1 LHFLSGVF
9 GSADREVVMR
19 KALLTLWLVLP
30 IAAWAYHAGP
40 GQDRQVLEK
49 ADVLLAEARAL
60 AKQEEWRTSAER
72 YERALQALPAGHRAE
87 ARRIRLELDKARML
101 ARQLPEAHADLKS
114 LVEEMAADPTGDTGL
129 LAEAR
134 GALASSQYYMTW
146 LMRLEGLSAEEWEP
160 EIEAARQNWRLLAE
174 DSERAGDAKATRQHR
189 EDLESAVRLARMEL
203 KDLQGLPLPSQ

>member
-1 LHFLSGVF
+1 
-9 GSADREVVMR
+9 MR
-19 KALLTLWLVLP
+19 KMLLTLWLILP

-40 GQDRQVLEK
+40 GQDQKVLES
-49 ADVLLAEARAL
+49 ADRLLVEARAF
-60 AKQEEWRTSAER
+60 AKQEDWRQSADR
-72 YERALQALPAGHRAE
+72 YERALQALPAGHRVP

-114 LVEEMAADPTGDTGL
+114 LVEELASDPAADAGL

-146 LMRLEGLSAEEWEP
+146 LMRLEGLPAEEWEP
-160 EIEAARQNWRLLAE
+160 EIEAARQNWRLLGE
-174 DSERAGDAKATRQHR
+174 ESDRAGDAKAARQHR